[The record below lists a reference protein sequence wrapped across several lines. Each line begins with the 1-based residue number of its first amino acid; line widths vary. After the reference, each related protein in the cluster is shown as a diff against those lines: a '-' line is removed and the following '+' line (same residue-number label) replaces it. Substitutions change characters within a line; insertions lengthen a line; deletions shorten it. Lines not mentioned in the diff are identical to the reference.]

1 MLTLSVVASQ
11 TVAMTL
17 ALGPITRVI
26 EESLIIF
33 GWVANWKPIEIFLY
47 EWWPI
52 VRRRD
57 LYRQLARA
65 EVELRP
71 FTVD

>member
-1 MLTLSVVASQ
+1 MS
-11 TVAMTL
+11 L

-52 VRRRD
+52 VRRR
-57 LYRQLARA
+57 
-65 EVELRP
+65 ELIPATLPEMR
-71 FTVD
+71 